1 MNILGTGI
9 IFSRGMGV
17 SSFESALRTGWQ
29 KPSEIDVPFTEGGK
43 RLVYRVDL
51 DAVPDRTLLKK
62 IRRADKLSKMAVL
75 AAADALADSGIADIT
90 LKKTGIILATAF
102 GAQVTTF
109 DFLDGILD
117 YGEAGVSPTTFS
129 NSVHNAAASYVSSSL
144 NIQGPTLTVTQF
156 RASFQSALQL
166 ASTWLDQKRCEYVLV
181 GAVDQYG
188 DVLGY
193 VSEQKLTSAID
204 GRIKPFAFNPTCQVP
219 GEGGV
224 FFLLGNGDTETG
236 YCKVDAVYTGFD
248 PDSGKPVDLNL
259 IDADGMLP
267 DETAY
272 ISSLSGEIP
281 TSSYTP
287 LCGSM
292 MIGGA
297 FNVAAAALMIKN
309 QTRYA
314 TPVQD
319 NPFSVRLLTE
329 SGDARIQSV
338 RCIGCNCHGEK
349 TAIYLGCLT

>member
-1 MNILGTGI
+1 
-9 IFSRGMGV
+9 MGAG
-17 SSFESALRTGWQ
+17 ALEHALQQGWQ
-29 KPSEIDVPFTEGGK
+29 QPSAIDVPRSETGK
-43 RLVYRVDL
+43 RLVYQVDL
-51 DAVPDRTLLKK
+51 DSVPDRTLLKK
-62 IRRADKLSKMAVL
+62 IRRADKLSKMSVL
-75 AAADALADSGIADIT
+75 AAADALSDCGIENISR
-90 LKKTGIILATAF
+90 KKIGIILATAF

-117 YGEAGVSPTTFS
+117 FGDAGVSPTTFS

-156 RASFQSALQL
+156 RFSFQSALQL
-166 ASTWLDQKRCEYVLV
+166 AKTWLDQERCEYVLV

-193 VSEQKLTSAID
+193 ISEQKLTAAMD

-219 GEGGV
+219 GEGGF
-224 FFLLGNGDTETG
+224 FFLLGNEITERG
-236 YCKVDAVYTGFD
+236 YCKVDAVFTQSD

-267 DETAY
+267 NESAY
-272 ISSLSGEIP
+272 ISSLSGDIP
-281 TSSYTP
+281 TASYTP
-287 LCGSM
+287 ICGSM

-297 FNVAAAALMIKN
+297 FNLAAAALMLRN

-319 NPFSVRLLTE
+319 NPFSIRLLTE
-329 SGDARIQSV
+329 SGNALMQSI
-338 RCIGCNCHGEK
+338 RCIGCNCHGDK
-349 TAIYLGCLT
+349 SAIYLSRLT

>member
-1 MNILGTGI
+1 M
-9 IFSRGMGV
+9 V
-17 SSFESALRTGWQ
+17 
-29 KPSEIDVPFTEGGK
+29 
-43 RLVYRVDL
+43 
-51 DAVPDRTLLKK
+51 KK
-62 IRRADKLSKMAVL
+62 I
-75 AAADALADSGIADIT
+75 
-90 LKKTGIILATAF
+90 GIILATAF

-117 YGEAGVSPTTFS
+117 YGDAAVSPTTFS
-129 NSVHNAAASYVSSSL
+129 NSVHNAAASYVSLSL

-156 RASFQSALQL
+156 RFSFQSALQL
-166 ASTWLDQKRCEYVLV
+166 AKTWLDQERCEYVLV

-193 VSEQKLTSAID
+193 ISEQKLTAAMD

-219 GEGGV
+219 GEGGF
-224 FFLLGNGDTETG
+224 FFLLGNEGTEQG
-236 YCKVDAVYTGFD
+236 YCKVDAVFTHVD
-248 PDSGKPVDLNL
+248 PDSGKPVDINL

-267 DETAY
+267 NESAY
-272 ISSLSGEIP
+272 ISSLSGDIP
-281 TSSYTP
+281 TASYTP

-297 FNVAAAALMIKN
+297 FNLAAAALMLRK

-319 NPFSVRLLTE
+319 NPFSIRLLTE
-329 SGDARIQSV
+329 SGNARIQSI

-349 TAIYLGCLT
+349 TAIYLSRLK